1 MVVLI
6 GSQPSL
12 WAWLGPVLL
21 FVASL
26 VATGATLFGVLKSNK
41 TNRNAIA
48 AADSRAN
55 TDRAEARDR
64 DFRQWQR
71 DTLVRLSSEVI
82 ESALDANASYN
93 RLAHSTKPLDENSAD
108 SIEAAGRRVAV
119 GGLNLRLIG
128 AHRAADQCVNL
139 RNAIQNGDALGAMVD
154 YNVVFRRSLRPGAD
168 EDQEELGKLVAGS
181 RAAFDTY
188 RQSIDDARGRFGE
201 IVEQE
206 LHTLSATPKKT
217 DNIGC

>member
-71 DTLVRLSSEVI
+71 DTLVRLS
-82 ESALDANASYN
+82 LDPW
-93 RLAHSTKPLDENSAD
+93 T
-108 SIEAAGRRVAV
+108 
-119 GGLNLRLIG
+119 
-128 AHRAADQCVNL
+128 
-139 RNAIQNGDALGAMVD
+139 
-154 YNVVFRRSLRPGAD
+154 
-168 EDQEELGKLVAGS
+168 
-181 RAAFDTY
+181 
-188 RQSIDDARGRFGE
+188 
-201 IVEQE
+201 
-206 LHTLSATPKKT
+206 
-217 DNIGC
+217 